1 MMYPYMTFA
10 DGTEVCH
17 SQILEDGSV
26 EVHFEKPI
34 SMGFQTARCRL
45 PGYEWLIRDGYSD
58 AELETLT
65 EFLKCNA
72 HLFFKF
78 AGRGGISCA

>member
-1 MMYPYMTFA
+1 
-10 DGTEVCH
+10 
-17 SQILEDGSV
+17 
-26 EVHFEKPI
+26 
-34 SMGFQTARCRL
+34 MGFQTARCRL

-58 AELETLT
+58 AEIETLT